1 MAWEKSA
8 VRYAKLDIMASSR
21 HNYVIMPIV
30 KQLEKIGY
38 NGGMMAIIKQ
48 LGWVDDRSKMRHNII
63 SPQAARFHTQLYHL
77 PFVVYHLL
85 PRAYSVRREV
95 MFSQVSV

>member
-8 VRYAKLDIMASSR
+8 VRYAKLDITASSG
-21 HNYVIMPIV
+21 HNCVIMPIV

-48 LGWVDDRSKMRHNII
+48 LGWVDDRSKMRHNIQRKKLKSI
-63 SPQAARFHTQLYHL
+63 
-77 PFVVYHLL
+77 
-85 PRAYSVRREV
+85 
-95 MFSQVSV
+95 MVSE